1 MAMKK
6 VMLFF
11 LFMVNLLSCADP
23 QTDLFSVH
31 VPDGFISARL
41 GSSVLLPCTVSPS
54 VDCKSYEVRWYRP
67 DKYNNPVLLYKDL
80 RVQENTGDVQ
90 YRNRVS
96 LVGELE
102 KGNVSLQLEN
112 LRVEDRGEYVCLVES
127 IQWYDEASMSLNISV
142 IGSHPLLSLADAGDQ
157 VNVTCVSDG
166 WSTKAKLTWRDRK
179 GKELNSAEHYKT
191 DSEGLVS
198 VSSWVLFSPS
208 GSDWIS
214 CSVGLSEQEMKEI
227 RVVPLKPGFWREA
240 FISSLTLSLTVI
252 ITLVVLL
259 VLVKQDL
266 LPRCSS
272 RKNAKIAGKLIT
284 YALPVDT
291 EKTTERTL
299 VSDLLPHC
307 SSRKNAKM
315 AANSNESI
323 AEETL
328 PLTEKTKEKTT
339 ETTTERTLVSGQS
352 SQSSAPPAS
361 DEEKKPKSKKFKKSK
376 DMTSK
381 SQGDLDSVER
391 GKETTTERTLVCG
404 QSSQSSAP
412 PASDEEKK
420 PKSKKFKKSKDMT
433 SKSQGD
439 LDSVER
445 GKEKTTERTLV
456 CGQSS
461 QSSAPSVSD
470 EEKIRKW
477 KKFKKYT
484 VNLTFDPDGVQNPLH
499 MTEDR
504 MAIYSGHLTVES
516 LSKPFL
522 HVLSKE
528 ELSSRL
534 QYWEVVL
541 DQQGKCKRSWC
552 VGVTQKP
559 TSEDVL
565 RALCYEERY
574 GIYANTDR
582 NTLIS
587 NQEHC
592 ATLGLLL
599 DLKDHTLSFYN
610 VDKETHLYTYTMN
623 NTNNH
628 KYFAAVSPGTKDSY
642 PVCFQR
648 K

>member
-299 VSDLLPHC
+299 VSGFWREAFISSLTLSLIVIITLVVLLVLVRQDLLPHC

-420 PKSKKFKKSKDMT
+420 PKSKKFKKSKVCLMMT
-433 SKSQGD
+433 S
-439 LDSVER
+439 
-445 GKEKTTERTLV
+445 T
-456 CGQSS
+456 C
-461 QSSAPSVSD
+461 
-470 EEKIRKW
+470 
-477 KKFKKYT
+477 
-484 VNLTFDPDGVQNPLH
+484 
-499 MTEDR
+499 
-504 MAIYSGHLTVES
+504 
-516 LSKPFL
+516 
-522 HVLSKE
+522 
-528 ELSSRL
+528 
-534 QYWEVVL
+534 
-541 DQQGKCKRSWC
+541 
-552 VGVTQKP
+552 
-559 TSEDVL
+559 
-565 RALCYEERY
+565 
-574 GIYANTDR
+574 
-582 NTLIS
+582 
-587 NQEHC
+587 
-592 ATLGLLL
+592 
-599 DLKDHTLSFYN
+599 
-610 VDKETHLYTYTMN
+610 
-623 NTNNH
+623 
-628 KYFAAVSPGTKDSY
+628 
-642 PVCFQR
+642 
-648 K
+648 